1 MALPEHVDM
10 LDLPMYPLTYGRVNR
25 EIDETPSKFRVLA
38 LSCHRVKVGCSRP
51 INTPLPKN
59 SLFKWC
65 GAPNST
71 SQGLVGPAIHFTS
84 FYPPGIKDG
93 NWKSSKCTWLAH
105 WNLHLVRGFSNAKF
119 RESDRFSIPGKE
131 SHQLDTAASGTRWRN
146 GAMAAMWGLGMGY
159 IRGNVHGF
167 IHWKPLVSKFKW
179 QLGIH
184 YFRKPPCGLV
194 FWFRFETCQCWY
206 AFNRWFWDTLIGCFW
221 NVINPG
227 PAFDSSNTEKPC
239 TEGMTGP
246 TPGVLTINVDFKG
259 HKKPFGPGGQ
269 HSQHPKRSGWVS
281 VQSCE
286 SG

>member
-93 NWKSSKCTWLAH
+93 N
-105 WNLHLVRGFSNAKF
+105 
-119 RESDRFSIPGKE
+119 
-131 SHQLDTAASGTRWRN
+131 
-146 GAMAAMWGLGMGY
+146 
-159 IRGNVHGF
+159 
-167 IHWKPLVSKFKW
+167 
-179 QLGIH
+179 
-184 YFRKPPCGLV
+184 
-194 FWFRFETCQCWY
+194 
-206 AFNRWFWDTLIGCFW
+206 
-221 NVINPG
+221 
-227 PAFDSSNTEKPC
+227 
-239 TEGMTGP
+239 
-246 TPGVLTINVDFKG
+246 
-259 HKKPFGPGGQ
+259 
-269 HSQHPKRSGWVS
+269 
-281 VQSCE
+281 
-286 SG
+286 

>member
-1 MALPEHVDM
+1 MTSSSIKWWYNMISYEYICQEIFHQYDIWLCLKM
-10 LDLPMYPLTYGRVNR
+10 LDLPMYPLTYGRINR
-25 EIDETPSKFRVLA
+25 EIDETPWKCRVL
-38 LSCHRVKVGCSRP
+38 P
-51 INTPLPKN
+51 P
-59 SLFKWC
+59 
-65 GAPNST
+65 
-71 SQGLVGPAIHFTS
+71 GLVGPAIHFTLFLPS
-84 FYPPGIKDG
+84 GNQRWRLKSLNMYMINALKPPFSSGILQCK
-93 NWKSSKCTWLAH
+93 
-105 WNLHLVRGFSNAKF
+105 VPGFSN
-119 RESDRFSIPGKE
+119 RFSIPGKE
-131 SHQLDTAASGTRWRN
+131 SHQLDIAASRGRWRN

-159 IRGNVHGF
+159 TRGNVHGF

-194 FWFRFETCQCWY
+194 FRFRFETCQCWRLPSTGGFETPSLG
-206 AFNRWFWDTLIGCFW
+206 ASEMWSIQ
-221 NVINPG
+221 PQH
-227 PAFDSSNTEKPC
+227 SS